1 MSDDEGTQPEYVTKA
16 DLEEMISKIIKANPV
31 HDDDEEEEVPS
42 TGLDMGKTL
51 REVEEWSKKLV
62 EEAVNTLKKEM
73 KATPK
78 PKPTPKVEED
88 DTPKEPVG
96 EQTPVTP
103 GKKKWGE
110 RFWG

>member
-16 DLEEMISKIIKANPV
+16 DLEEMISRIIKANPV
-31 HDDDEEEEVPS
+31 RDEEDDEEEPS
-42 TGLDMGKTL
+42 SGPDMVKTL

-62 EEAVNTLKKEM
+62 EDAVNTLKKEM

-88 DTPKEPVG
+88 EKPKEPEG
-96 EQTPVTP
+96 EQAPVTP

>member
-16 DLEEMISKIIKANPV
+16 DLEEMISRIIQANPV
-31 HDDDEEEEVPS
+31 RDEEDDEEEPS
-42 TGLDMGKTL
+42 SGPDMVKTL

-62 EEAVNTLKKEM
+62 EDAVNTLKKEM

-88 DTPKEPVG
+88 EKPKEPEG
-96 EQTPVTP
+96 EQAPVTP

>member
-16 DLEEMISKIIKANPV
+16 DLEEMISRIIKANPV
-31 HDDDEEEEVPS
+31 DDDEEEETETTSGPDVA
-42 TGLDMGKTL
+42 KTL

-78 PKPTPKVEED
+78 PKPTVKVED